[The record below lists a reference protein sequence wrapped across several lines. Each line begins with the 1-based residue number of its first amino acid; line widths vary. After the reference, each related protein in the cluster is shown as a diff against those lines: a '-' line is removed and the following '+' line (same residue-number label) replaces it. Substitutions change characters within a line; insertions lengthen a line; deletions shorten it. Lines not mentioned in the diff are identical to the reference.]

1 MNYFIG
7 EMADVEKSARYWP
20 ENDSETFGRFE
31 VKIKKKQNIPNLE
44 GSILRTL
51 EVKGFSNN
59 CLLFLLFLIALVN

>member
-1 MNYFIG
+1 MALKIPPKIG

-44 GSILRTL
+44 GTILRSL
-51 EVKGFSNN
+51 EVKGFTNHFYFFISH
-59 CLLFLLFLIALVN
+59 